1 MSLLPLPVPVFSQ
14 SVSRLG
20 DTAFSI
26 ISAVALFLL
35 QTYGSGGMDQQQ
47 QNRAQFEQICVM
59 SSLIIHGAVELSKL
73 PYPSI
78 T

>member
-1 MSLLPLPVPVFSQ
+1 MSLLPLPVAVSSQ

-26 ISAVALFLL
+26 ISAVAVFLL

-47 QNRAQFEQICVM
+47 QNRALFERVCAM
-59 SSLIIHGAVELSKL
+59 SSLIIHEAVEPSKL